1 MGETL
6 IRHFDKGTYSI
17 CEVPNIKEELQGA
30 RTMSSADQTESNNTA
45 VSSPTERRHHLRFPF
60 SATVEAVEIKSGTK
74 ITGRTSDLGLGGCYV
89 DTLSPFPVGTETK
102 IRILRENESFE
113 AHAKVV
119 YSLIG
124 MGMGL
129 AFVSAQAKQIR
140 LFQRWLQEI
149 SGQPVSAE
157 DGPSQQASET
167 APAEK
172 TQTLKN
178 VVLSDL
184 IMTLMQKKVLT
195 EREGKDLL
203 RKLFV

>member
-1 MGETL
+1 
-6 IRHFDKGTYSI
+6 
-17 CEVPNIKEELQGA
+17 
-30 RTMSSADQTESNNTA
+30 MSSADQTESNNAA
-45 VSSPTERRHHLRFPF
+45 VSSPNERRRNLRFPF
-60 SATVEAVEIKSGTK
+60 TATVEVVETKSGTK
-74 ITGRTSDLGLGGCYV
+74 VTGRTSDLGLGGCYV
-89 DTLSPFPVGTETK
+89 DTLSPFPVGSEAK

-113 AHAKVV
+113 AHVKVV

-129 AFVSAQAKQIR
+129 AFVSAQPKQVR

-149 SGQPVSAE
+149 SGKSAPVAE
-157 DGPSQQASET
+157 QDVSET

-178 VVLSDL
+178 FVLSDL

-195 EREGKDLL
+195 EAEGKDLL
-203 RKLFV
+203 RKLFK

>member
-1 MGETL
+1 
-6 IRHFDKGTYSI
+6 
-17 CEVPNIKEELQGA
+17 
-30 RTMSSADQTESNNTA
+30 MSSADQTDSSNGA
-45 VSSPTERRHHLRFPF
+45 VSSPAERRHHLRFPF
-60 SATVEAVEIKSGTK
+60 SATVEAVETKSGTK

-89 DTLSPFPVGTETK
+89 DTLSPFPVGTEAK

-113 AHAKVV
+113 AQAKVV

-124 MGMGL
+124 MGMGM
-129 AFVSAQAKQIR
+129 AFVSAQPKQIR

-149 SGQPVSAE
+149 SGQPASAE
-157 DGPSQQASET
+157 DGSSQQGSET
-167 APAEK
+167 APAER

>member
-1 MGETL
+1 
-6 IRHFDKGTYSI
+6 
-17 CEVPNIKEELQGA
+17 
-30 RTMSSADQTESNNTA
+30 MSSADQPESNNAA
-45 VSSPTERRHHLRFPF
+45 VSSPAERRRNLRFPF
-60 SATVEAVEIKSGTK
+60 SATVEATETKSGTK
-74 ITGRTSDLGLGGCYV
+74 VIGRTSDLGLGGCYV
-89 DTLSPFPVGTETK
+89 DTLSPFPVGTEAK
-102 IRILRENESFE
+102 MRIIRESETFE
-113 AHAKVV
+113 AQVKVV
-119 YSLIG
+119 YSSIG

-129 AFVSAQAKQIR
+129 AFVSAQPKQIR
-140 LFQRWLQEI
+140 LFQRWLLEL
-149 SGQPVSAE
+149 SGKSAPAE
-157 DGPSQQASET
+157 DTPET